1 MACCRF
7 CRYAEMLI
15 KSKVLNGYRL
25 LSTLLLEQE
34 GNDAGAAAPR
44 PPAAQ
49 ACAGSFRAARRRA
62 ACALSVDRV
71 SLGIEKPPFGKIQKT
86 VFTIDMTTGHSAC
99 LLLTV
104 RCRPFI

>member
-7 CRYAEMLI
+7 CRCAEMLI

-34 GNDAGAAAPR
+34 GDDAGAAAPR

-49 ACAGSFRAARRRA
+49 ACACVYRAARRRV
-62 ACALSVDRV
+62 ACALSADMSDTR
-71 SLGIEKPPFGKIQKT
+71 IENAQMEE
-86 VFTIDMTTGHSAC
+86 TIYAFKLRCTDSNLTATTLETTRIVC
-99 LLLTV
+99 T
-104 RCRPFI
+104 